1 MLPLLPT
8 VLPFLVVVSA
18 INNGG
23 FLDKIASCNTKTV
36 HKKKYVVSKDAFA
49 TTKNVFIDNETRFAE
64 IVVFIK
70 IEVSIFIEYIKFSWA
85 AVFFYSVLAI
95 SRNDTQGTTG

>member
-8 VLPFLVVVSA
+8 VLPFLLVVSA

-23 FLDKIASCNTKTV
+23 FLDKIASCSTKTV

-70 IEVSIFIEYIKFSWA
+70 IKVSILRDIKFSWT